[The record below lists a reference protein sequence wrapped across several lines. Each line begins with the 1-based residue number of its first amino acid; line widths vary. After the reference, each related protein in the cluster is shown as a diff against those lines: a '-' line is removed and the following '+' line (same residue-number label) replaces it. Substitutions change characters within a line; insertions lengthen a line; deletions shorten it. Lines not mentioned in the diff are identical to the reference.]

1 MTPHFARILAGLCL
15 AILPTASFTQASTPE
30 PQLTVPS
37 VSEQAPEKISTF
49 RENWILGELRSLRH
63 DMMDYRNKMNA
74 IVLDRELEV
83 ADKAMSYASNT
94 VLTFFYVV
102 AVAGGILA
110 IVGWRSVRDLK
121 DNVRLYAEGEISRL
135 TSVYEKRLADLE
147 VDLRSK
153 SQTIAANQDEIERT
167 NEIHSLW
174 LKAGKEPGTE
184 NKIAIYDHILELR
197 PEDADALAWKADAA
211 LELGE
216 LRWALSLCERVLATD
231 PENAHALY
239 QQACARA
246 ELGETN
252 AALDDLERAIALQPA
267 WVSHARTEVH
277 LRTLADNERFK
288 NLLSREDV

>member
-1 MTPHFARILAGLCL
+1 MRHTLTRCTAGLLLTLFCH
-15 AILPTASFTQASTPE
+15 AGIAQEAAPSAPPE
-30 PQLTVPS
+30 N
-37 VSEQAPEKISTF
+37 APNEPAAEKISTF
-49 RENWILGELRSLRH
+49 RENWILTELRSLRH
-63 DMMDYRNKMNA
+63 DMMEYRNQMNA
-74 IVLDRELEV
+74 IVVDRELEV

-121 DNVRLYAEGEISRL
+121 DNVRLYAEGEIGRL

-147 VDLRSK
+147 FDLRNK
-153 SQTIAANQDEIERT
+153 SETIAANQDEIERT
-167 NEIHSLW
+167 NEVHSLW
-174 LKAGKEPGTE
+174 LKAGKEPSTE
-184 NKIAIYDHILELR
+184 HKIDIYDHILELR

-216 LRWALSLCERVLATD
+216 ARWALSLCQRVLANE

-246 ELGETN
+246 ELDETT
-252 AALDDLERAIALQPA
+252 AALDDLERAVQLQPA
-267 WVSHARTEVH
+267 WVRHARNEPH
-277 LRTLADNERFK
+277 FRAIADNERFQK
-288 NLLSREDV
+288 IVAQSDS

>member
-1 MTPHFARILAGLCL
+1 MTPHITRTLVALCVALVSLGALAQDNVS
-15 AILPTASFTQASTPE
+15 AE
-30 PQLTVPS
+30 PAAPQGT
-37 VSEQAPEKISTF
+37 EQAPEKSATF
-49 RENWILGELRSLRH
+49 RENWILSELRSLRH
-63 DMMDYRNKMNA
+63 DMMDYRNQMNA
-74 IVLDRELEV
+74 IVVDRELEV

-110 IVGWRSVRDLK
+110 IVGWHSVRDLK
-121 DNVRLYAEGEISRL
+121 DNVRMYAEGEISRL

-147 VDLRSK
+147 RDLRSK

-197 PEDADALAWKADAA
+197 PDDADALAWKADAA

-216 LRWALSLCERVLATD
+216 QRWALSLCEKVLAND

-239 QQACARA
+239 QQACAHA
-246 ELGETN
+246 ELGESS
-252 AALDDLERAIALQPA
+252 AALDDLERAVALQPA
-267 WVSHARTEVH
+267 WVRHAENEPH
-277 LRTLADNERFK
+277 LRALADNERFQQILK
-288 NLLSREDV
+288 HQET